1 MSALQTLLVFR
12 QRDPVEGVSECIIM
26 GIPTTIGT
34 GLFKLLREPGKRF
47 VPKTRTLLFDNADFS
62 LPV

>member
-1 MSALQTLLVFR
+1 
-12 QRDPVEGVSECIIM
+12 M

-34 GLFKLLREPGKRF
+34 GLFKLLREPEKRF
-47 VPKTRTLLFDNADFS
+47 VPKTRTLLFDNADFR